1 MFIHITPKIY
11 RPAELA
17 FISKCILSEIHIPE
31 LDVTLVHGEDIDTRK
46 PYPNKNYF
54 VGCRKKGRKAIE
66 GLFVES
72 PTHLSKFTVINKWL
86 VDGEG
91 TVTHKV
97 NYRVLDNEF
106 DAVSDS
112 MILWHATSESLGS
125 WEDRT
130 PENMK
135 PFSKENLQATAPVNL
150 QPRMDLIPGKRSADF
165 EDELNDFGLIH
176 SREETFTLPTIQKE
190 RFESFGD
197 NGRLPSFDHAICSK
211 THKNKIGCRKNTVN
225 WPVIQS
231 SVLSC
236 DFKASEAQTKLKLGD
251 KEYSLHLNIKQDMH
265 AMYWCAVNID
275 GTYHYVDI
283 RKLPLSGGFAITDGM
298 LGLERLRDR
307 MADDFKEPSQFEA
320 DVASISLT

>member
-1 MFIHITPKIY
+1 MLIHITPKIY

-17 FISKCILSEIHIPE
+17 FISKCTLSEIHIPE
-31 LDVTLVHGEDIDTRK
+31 LGLTLVHGEDIDTRK
-46 PYPNKNYF
+46 PYPNKSYF

-66 GLFVES
+66 GLFIES
-72 PTHLSKFTVINKWL
+72 PTHLSTFTVINKWL

-97 NYRVLDNEF
+97 NYRVLDNDY

-112 MILWHATSESLGS
+112 MILWHATSESLGG
-125 WEDRT
+125 WENRT

-135 PFSKENLQATAPVNL
+135 PFSRENLQAAAPVNL
-150 QPRMDLIPGKRSADF
+150 QPRMDLMPGKRIADF

-275 GTYHYVDI
+275 GAYHYVDI
-283 RKLPLSGGFAITDGM
+283 RKLPLSEGFAITDGM